1 MIETN
6 INDTARIISG
16 ERNDLTI
23 NDKKVSLSQ
32 MPLGKNHFH
41 YQIGNKSYDVRVVKN
56 ADKVMTLMVNGEILS
71 IPYKTDLDL
80 MLEKMGLKDL
90 LAAGNKEFKAPMPG
104 MVLKILAKP
113 GDEVKK
119 GTPLLVLEAM
129 KMENNIKAE
138 GDGVV
143 KSIEAKEGQ
152 SVEKNQIL
160 IHFE

>member
-6 INDTARIISG
+6 IQDQVF
-16 ERNDLTI
+16 TI
-23 NDKKVSLSQ
+23 EGTDGN
-32 MPLGKNHFH
+32 
-41 YQIGNKSYDVRVVKN
+41 YQINGISKSINRRQIAPGHYIYSIGNRSIDVRVISN
-56 ADKVMTLMVNGEILS
+56 EDKTFSVSLDGQIIEV
-71 IPYKTDLDL
+71 PYRTSLDL

-104 MVLKILAKP
+104 LVLKVLVSP

-129 KMENNIKAE
+129 KMENNIKADSE
-138 GDGVV
+138 GVV
-143 KSIEAKEGQ
+143 ESIEVNEGQ

-160 IHFE
+160 IKFQ